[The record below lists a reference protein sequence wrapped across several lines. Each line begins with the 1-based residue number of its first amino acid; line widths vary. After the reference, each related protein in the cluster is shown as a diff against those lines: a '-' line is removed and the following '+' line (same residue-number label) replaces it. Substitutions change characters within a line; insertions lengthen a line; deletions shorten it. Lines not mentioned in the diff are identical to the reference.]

1 MQALAFFATLAAIVS
16 LSLESQPA
24 WAHGVKIGQ
33 SKISQAGDVVRYELA
48 VNYDELT
55 KRLGE
60 NSPSRSLSEEA
71 TDGER
76 QAALRNGQEELGT
89 YLGSQVGVALDGVD
103 CEDTL
108 DQVDVVRYQGEMY
121 AVMSLAYQCP
131 TAPPALSGSYEVS
144 YDLFFDS
151 VSVADRASH
160 SNVADYELGGA
171 AGRFVFE
178 RGEQRF
184 VAGGTSLF
192 STAGRFVALGFEHIL
207 GGIDHVLFVL
217 AVVLGTKGIT
227 DVLKVASAFTVAHSV
242 TLALAALGWVSVPA
256 SIVEPL
262 IALSIAYVA
271 IETMVRGES
280 RHRFFAIF
288 GFGLIHGL
296 GFAETLSFTDQV
308 SWRLISSLLSFNVGI
323 EFGQALIILLAYPL
337 LLVARRFQ
345 WSRVVQLG
353 ASALIASSGFLWLY
367 QRLFLA

>member
-24 WAHGVKIGQ
+24 WAHGVTIGQ

-48 VNYDELT
+48 VSYDELA

-60 NSPSRSLSEEA
+60 GSLARSLPRDA

-76 QAALRNGQEELGT
+76 EAALRDRQEELGT
-89 YLGSQVGVALDGVD
+89 YLGSQVGVSLDGVD

-108 DQVDVVRYQGEMY
+108 DQVDVVRHQVDVY

-131 TAPPALSGSYEVS
+131 TASPALSGSYEVN
-144 YDLFFDS
+144 YDLFFDA
-151 VSVADRASH
+151 VSAADRASH
-160 SNVADYELGGA
+160 PNLAEYELGGA
-171 AGRFVFE
+171 VGNFVFE
-178 RGEQRF
+178 RGEQSL
-184 VAGGTSLF
+184 VAGGTSLL

-207 GGIDHVLFVL
+207 GGIDHILFIL
-217 AVVLGTKGIT
+217 AVVLGTKSLT
-227 DVLKVASAFTVAHSV
+227 DMVKVATAFTVAHSV
-242 TLALAALGWVSVPA
+242 TQALAALGWVSVPE

-323 EFGQALIILLAYPL
+323 ELGQALIILLAYPL
-337 LLVARRFQ
+337 LLVSRRFQ

-367 QRLFLA
+367 QRLFLV